1 MELVVTSQELER
13 SPILRLETEFVRPEG
28 LLNSN
33 YKSVVNYNL
42 HNANS
47 KSIFGIKQ
55 SLKGRRYQF
64 TSHIDTLLKLSVF
77 ATVLAF
83 II

>member
-1 MELVVTSQELER
+1 MELTITTQDLDPLPEPVKAYEYA
-13 SPILRLETEFVRPEG
+13 PEG

-33 YKSVVNYNL
+33 YKTVVDDNFNTASTKTVFGVRQRLKFSRFFMVNYL
-42 HNANS
+42 DV
-47 KSIFGIKQ
+47 I
-55 SLKGRRYQF
+55 
-64 TSHIDTLLKLSVF
+64 LKLSVF

>member
-1 MELVVTSQELER
+1 MELVITSQQLEPL
-13 SPILRLETEFVRPEG
+13 PILRLETEFVRPEG

-33 YKSVVNYNL
+33 YQSVVNYNL
-42 HNANS
+42 HHTTS
-47 KSIFGIKQ
+47 TSIFGIKQ
-55 SLKGRRYQF
+55 RLKGRRYQL
-64 TSHIDTLLKLSVF
+64 TSNIDTLLKLSVF